1 MVLPRNT
8 DFGGGWLQQMWW
20 FVLSILNF
28 HRRIKILCSGEHVSI
43 SIGLVFLKLFGP
55 HASFAHVF
63 STCVFVVFSF
73 LCLLFSNANLHVVV
87 NCFLK
92 TILTKQCL
100 NICNSMNAAVVF
112 SNVNAWCGVLRTSL
126 CDPSQRVTRIYIYI
140 YIYTWINWKY

>member
-8 DFGGGWLQQMWW
+8 NFGGGWLQQMWW

-92 TILTKQCL
+92 TILNQTMSKHMQLDECSCSVFKRKCL
-100 NICNSMNAAVVF
+100 MRSA
-112 SNVNAWCGVLRTSL
+112 SHLPLR
-126 CDPSQRVTRIYIYI
+126 PVTACYKYIYI
-140 YIYTWINWKY
+140 YIYMN

>member
-63 STCVFVVFSF
+63 RHVCCCCQL
-73 LCLLFSNANLHVVV
+73 LCLFCSNANLRVVV
-87 NCFLK
+87 NYLK
-92 TILTKQCL
+92 KKKKTKKKNSRSMCK
-100 NICNSMNAAVVF
+100 SMNTVVMF
-112 SNVNAWCGVLRTSL
+112 SNVHVSCGVLRTSL
-126 CDPSQRVTRIYIYI
+126 CDPSQGVTSIYIYI
-140 YIYTWINWKY
+140 YICMN